1 MDASTDRA
9 LSTFLALVRIDSPS
23 QREAD
28 AAAYCIDELDSLG
41 FDVRVDDSARIT
53 GSNTGNVIATL
64 PGSRTDAAILVL
76 SAHLDCVQPCEGVEP
91 VIEAGVVRSA
101 GDTVLGGDD
110 KVGVAAI
117 LEAARR
123 LIESGARRPAL
134 RVVLTVAE
142 ETGLV
147 GAKALDPQDATGDA
161 CLVLD
166 ADGEPGGIIISAPT
180 HYTFKAVFTG
190 RASHAGVAPEQGLSA
205 IAMASRA
212 VCAMEL
218 GRLDDKTT
226 ANIGSF
232 VANGATNVV
241 AASAIVTGECRSR
254 DAARVEL
261 VRNAMDAA
269 IKAAAAEFGGAVD
282 VVWTREYAG
291 FDFGE
296 DSPLVRL
303 ACEACRDAGLTP
315 RLESTGGGS
324 DGNIFS
330 AAGVPTL
337 VLSCG
342 MNDVHGTDESVKIAD
357 LESLVR
363 LVEAFARRM
372 TEYPL

>member
-9 LSTFLALVRIDSPS
+9 LALFLDLVRIDSPS
-23 QREAD
+23 QREGD
-28 AAAYCIDELDSLG
+28 VAAYCIRELESLG
-41 FDVRVDDSARIT
+41 FDVRVDDSARVT

-64 PGSRTDAAILVL
+64 PGSRTDAPILVL
-76 SAHLDCVQPCEGVEP
+76 SAHMDCVQPCEGVEP
-91 VIEAGVVRSA
+91 VVEAGIVRSA
-101 GDTVLGGDD
+101 GETVLGGDD

-117 LEAARR
+117 LETARR
-123 LIESGARRPAL
+123 LIESGAKRPAL

-147 GAKALDPQDATGDA
+147 GAKALDPADATGDA

-180 HYTFKAVFTG
+180 HYTFSATFIGK
-190 RASHAGVAPEQGLSA
+190 ASHAGVAPEQGRSA
-205 IAMASRA
+205 IAMASHA
-212 VCAMEL
+212 VCAMQL

-226 ANIGSF
+226 ANIGSL
-232 VANGATNVV
+232 VGNGATNVV
-241 AASAIVTGECRSR
+241 PARAVMTGECRSR
-254 DAARVEL
+254 DAERVEQ
-261 VRNAMDAA
+261 VRAVMDAA
-269 IKAAAAEFGGAVD
+269 IKQAAVD
-282 VVWTREYAG
+282 GGGEVEIVWQREYAG

-303 ACEACRDAGLTP
+303 AIDACHDAGLKP

-342 MNDVHGTDESVKIAD
+342 MNGVHGTDESIAIDD
-357 LESLVR
+357 LRSLVA

-372 TEYPL
+372 TGASK

>member
-9 LSTFLALVRIDSPS
+9 LTTFLDLVRIDSPS
-23 QREAD
+23 QREGD
-28 AAAYCIDELDSLG
+28 VAAYCIRELESLG
-41 FDVRVDDSARIT
+41 FDVRVDDSAATT
-53 GSNTGNVIATL
+53 GSNTGNVIATCT
-64 PGSRTDAAILVL
+64 GSRTDAPILVL
-76 SAHLDCVQPCEGVEP
+76 SAHMDCVQPCEGVEP
-91 VIEAGVVRSA
+91 VITDGIVRSA
-101 GDTVLGGDD
+101 GETVLGGDD

-117 LEAARR
+117 LETARR
-123 LIESGARRPAL
+123 LIESGAKRPAL
-134 RVVLTVAE
+134 RVVFTVAE

-147 GAKALDPQDATGDA
+147 GAKALDPADATGDA

-180 HYTFKAVFTG
+180 HYTFTATFTG
-190 RASHAGVAPEQGLSA
+190 RASHAGVAPEQGRSA

-226 ANIGSF
+226 ANVGSF

-241 AASAIVTGECRSR
+241 CARTVMTGECRSR
-254 DAARVEL
+254 DAARVEQ
-261 VRNAMDAA
+261 VRDAMDAA
-269 IKAAAAEFGGAVD
+269 MKAAAADGGGTVD
-282 VVWTREYAG
+282 VVWTREYSG

-296 DSPLVRL
+296 DSPLVRM
-303 ACEACRDAGLTP
+303 ACDACRDAGLTP

-342 MNDVHGTDESVKIAD
+342 MSGVHGTDESLAIDD
-357 LESLVR
+357 LRSLVA
-363 LVEAFARRM
+363 LVEAFALR
-372 TEYPL
+372 LSGSAQ